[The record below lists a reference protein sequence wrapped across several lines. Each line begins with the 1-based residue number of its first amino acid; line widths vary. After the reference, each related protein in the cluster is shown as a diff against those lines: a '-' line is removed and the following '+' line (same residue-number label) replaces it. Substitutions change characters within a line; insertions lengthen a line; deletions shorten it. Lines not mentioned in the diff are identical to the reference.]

1 MVWGVLKNYVAT
13 ENKDM
18 TLKSVEELFRK
29 RHAELKHQPEFWK
42 KVKRIDEDYRKSD
55 ISVDIQ
61 VEKLCVELHPDSLS
75 DSDELEC
82 LSRKRLILRV
92 NQPYYCFI
100 NIERLLLVI
109 IIQGVPETCDSQ
121 GYTAWSVTYF
131 CFCKS
136 VLRNSIVPQC
146 ALDCCRFFGTPCIL
160 YYTLYSLKETL
171 RYQCTPTQ
179 KVMLLLFIINP
190 LIQENTNNVLKG
202 TSNEAF
208 CLFKI
213 GFD

>member
-1 MVWGVLKNYVAT
+1 M
-13 ENKDM
+13 
-18 TLKSVEELFRK
+18 F
-29 RHAELKHQPEFWK
+29 
-42 KVKRIDEDYRKSD
+42 
-55 ISVDIQ
+55 
-61 VEKLCVELHPDSLS
+61 
-75 DSDELEC
+75 
-82 LSRKRLILRV
+82 
-92 NQPYYCFI
+92 FI

-146 ALDCCRFFGTPCIL
+146 ALDCCRFLGHPV
-160 YYTLYSLKETL
+160 YYTIHQYSLKEIL
-171 RYQCTPTQ
+171 RDQCTPTQ

-190 LIQENTNNVLKG
+190 LIQENTNNVVKG

>member
-1 MVWGVLKNYVAT
+1 M
-13 ENKDM
+13 
-18 TLKSVEELFRK
+18 F
-29 RHAELKHQPEFWK
+29 
-42 KVKRIDEDYRKSD
+42 
-55 ISVDIQ
+55 
-61 VEKLCVELHPDSLS
+61 
-75 DSDELEC
+75 
-82 LSRKRLILRV
+82 
-92 NQPYYCFI
+92 FI

-160 YYTLYSLKETL
+160 YYILYSLKETL
-171 RYQCTPTQ
+171 RDQCTPTQ

-190 LIQENTNNVLKG
+190 LIQENTNNVVKG
-202 TSNEAF
+202 TLNEAF

>member
-1 MVWGVLKNYVAT
+1 MFFL
-13 ENKDM
+13 
-18 TLKSVEELFRK
+18 
-29 RHAELKHQPEFWK
+29 
-42 KVKRIDEDYRKSD
+42 
-55 ISVDIQ
+55 
-61 VEKLCVELHPDSLS
+61 
-75 DSDELEC
+75 
-82 LSRKRLILRV
+82 
-92 NQPYYCFI
+92 

-109 IIQGVPETCDSQ
+109 IIQDVPETCDSQ
-121 GYTAWSVTYF
+121 GYTAWSVTYM

-171 RYQCTPTQ
+171 RDQCTPTQ

-190 LIQENTNNVLKG
+190 LIQENTNNVVKG

>member
-1 MVWGVLKNYVAT
+1 M
-13 ENKDM
+13 
-18 TLKSVEELFRK
+18 
-29 RHAELKHQPEFWK
+29 
-42 KVKRIDEDYRKSD
+42 
-55 ISVDIQ
+55 
-61 VEKLCVELHPDSLS
+61 CV
-75 DSDELEC
+75 
-82 LSRKRLILRV
+82 
-92 NQPYYCFI
+92 FI

-136 VLRNSIVPQC
+136 VLRNSIVLQC

-171 RYQCTPTQ
+171 RDQCTPTQ
-179 KVMLLLFIINP
+179 KVMLLLLIINP
-190 LIQENTNNVLKG
+190 LIQENTNNVVKG
-202 TSNEAF
+202 TSNEGF

>member
-1 MVWGVLKNYVAT
+1 M
-13 ENKDM
+13 
-18 TLKSVEELFRK
+18 FRK
-29 RHAELKHQPEFWK
+29 RHAELKDQPEFWK
-42 KVKRIDEDYRKSD
+42 KCVEKVKRIEEDYRKSD

-82 LSRKRLILRV
+82 MSTETSDIEELINLITDV
-92 NQPYYCFI
+92 FFV

-109 IIQGVPETCDSQ
+109 IIQGVPEICDSQ

-160 YYTLYSLKETL
+160 YSRGGTHDIFGRGCATIKSLYRPFLEFLTKKL
-171 RYQCTPTQ
+171 DPFR
-179 KVMLLLFIINP
+179 N
-190 LIQENTNNVLKG
+190 
-202 TSNEAF
+202 F
-208 CLFKI
+208 CA
-213 GFD
+213 

>member
-1 MVWGVLKNYVAT
+1 
-13 ENKDM
+13 M

-29 RHAELKHQPEFWK
+29 RHAELKDQPEFWK

-109 IIQGVPETCDSQ
+109 IIQGFPEACDSQ

-179 KVMLLLFIINP
+179 KVMLLLFIINL
-190 LIQENTNNVLKG
+190 LIQENTNNVVKG